1 MTDLFKIYKTR
12 IWMSAINPASFLTP
26 VAGLQLPSGL
36 GPGAFNTETDTYS
49 SSRHHKTEMG
59 NPIFG
64 ASNLGPG
71 AFDRLW
77 DTNQGAA
84 ISSVPFA
91 HVYSQPFQPQDVD
104 NRQIDQL
111 PIDYRPGG
119 PQASGH
125 QPPYASASYHLQDV
139 RPPDYAVRPHSGSG
153 EARKPHVLAT
163 DWGHAFQGLSLGS

>member
-59 NPIFG
+59 NPIF
-64 ASNLGPG
+64 G